1 MWLIIVWGESEH
13 LGGGGGSSQRMPHL
27 QNAEPPPENIELQE
41 QFYLTE
47 PVQSNF
53 ENEQVNLK
61 YWQSPVVVIETLPM
75 VTEPIHWDYNIPLRI
90 EKNNFT
96 VIGVLGMLAH
106 SVLAW

>member
-1 MWLIIVWGESEH
+1 MCKYN
-13 LGGGGGSSQRMPHL
+13 HL
-27 QNAEPPPENIELQE
+27 QNAEPPPENIGLKE

-53 ENEQVNLK
+53 EVNLK
-61 YWQSPVVVIETLPM
+61 YRQSPVVVIETLPM

-96 VIGVLGMLAH
+96 VIGVLSMLAH
-106 SVLAW
+106 SMLAW